1 MVSVRQKI
9 SRIDYR
15 NLELWRKIQIFER
28 LGLGF
33 LRFSRDLQKWA
44 ENDFRSPLRTSII
57 YPTQKTALKYFKPFL
72 SFASSKQPHPTP
84 EMRAAIGPYMSGALC
99 VQAVAKLFVV
109 SNATFGAE
117 SEYVC
122 FNYVGQSQN
131 AVYSLGKQR
140 LDTDQVRDSILVEHC
155 VGWLQPTILPF
166 LM

>member
-1 MVSVRQKI
+1 
-9 SRIDYR
+9 
-15 NLELWRKIQIFER
+15 
-28 LGLGF
+28 
-33 LRFSRDLQKWA
+33 
-44 ENDFRSPLRTSII
+44 
-57 YPTQKTALKYFKPFL
+57 
-72 SFASSKQPHPTP
+72 
-84 EMRAAIGPYMSGALC
+84 MRAAIGPYMSGALC

-109 SNATFGAE
+109 SYVTFGAE